1 MKQTKRTNQFKIRVS
16 DDFMNVL
23 NVITKQRMKSQSDI
37 IHIALAEYSRKTI
50 RDYLKNEKYIT
61 NIENTSNTRKPRIK
75 K

>member
-23 NVITKQRMKSQSDI
+23 NVITKQRMMSQSDI
-37 IHIALAEYSRKTI
+37 IHIALAEYSRNVI